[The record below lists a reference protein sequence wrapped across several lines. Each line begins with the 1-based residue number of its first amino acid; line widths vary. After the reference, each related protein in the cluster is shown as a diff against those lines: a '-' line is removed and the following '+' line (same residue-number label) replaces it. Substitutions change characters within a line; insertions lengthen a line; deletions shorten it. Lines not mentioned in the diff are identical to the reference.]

1 MGKQTLL
8 AGRPGKESAMTSNG
22 YHRSVG
28 LLLALV
34 AAGGVVSSCRSPSTY
49 DDVARNLLKLRGGAG
64 AVDEAAVARQVEF
77 ELSPSLVT
85 VGKSE
90 QSSLYDEACEVKN
103 MYEAGRISSVDEG
116 VDWLQTQGASS
127 YARANSVKQLAEKL
141 IRLNKNPSVVGTV
154 EITGD
159 SLCLALP

>member
-1 MGKQTLL
+1 MK
-8 AGRPGKESAMTSNG
+8 SSG
-22 YHRSVG
+22 YNRSVG

-49 DDVARNLLKLRGGAG
+49 DDVARNLLKLRGGTG
-64 AVDEAAVARQVEF
+64 AVDEAAVARQVEY
-77 ELSPSLVT
+77 ELSPSLIS

-103 MYEAGRISSVDEG
+103 MYEAGQISSVDEG
-116 VDWLQTQGASS
+116 VDWLQTQGKSS
-127 YARANSVKQLAEKL
+127 YARAASVEQLAEKL
-141 IRLNKNPSVVGTV
+141 IKLNNSPSFVGTL

-159 SLCLALP
+159 SICLALP